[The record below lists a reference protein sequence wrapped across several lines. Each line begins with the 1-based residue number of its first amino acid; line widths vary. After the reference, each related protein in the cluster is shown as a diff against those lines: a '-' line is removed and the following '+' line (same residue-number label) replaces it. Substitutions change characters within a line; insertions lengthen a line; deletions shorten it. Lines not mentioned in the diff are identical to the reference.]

1 MTLEWIRQVDTCGP
15 DTCRLFGDVKN
26 RYASP
31 GVRGNIPSPN
41 IARIG
46 VTLFAQDVVIR
57 LRMVPIVLCRCSIVI
72 GRSIIAAR
80 IAENMGN
87 AFACRQIEVAQER
100 RYTHADTLQTTEWR
114 GKHCCL
120 RSLVVGCDTWYA
132 VGGSLLKS
140 AIIASSSGMDITDT

>member
-1 MTLEWIRQVDTCGP
+1 M
-15 DTCRLFGDVKN
+15 
-26 RYASP
+26 
-31 GVRGNIPSPN
+31 
-41 IARIG
+41 
-46 VTLFAQDVVIR
+46 
-57 LRMVPIVLCRCSIVI
+57 
-72 GRSIIAAR
+72 GRSMIAVR
-80 IAENMGN
+80 IAGNMGN

-120 RSLVVGCDTWYA
+120 RSLGDVGWDTWYA